1 MESQSANL
9 LTVVTPAFLEKKKT
23 LLRNLS
29 SVQHQVSSS
38 THDAYWCSEQLII
51 WDGVTNLRAE
61 NTLLSVVGEEG
72 CLKVRYNHDDYG
84 DYIRRL
90 GTRLAIKQNSN
101 AVTYLDADNYWSPNH
116 WATVNLTRAS
126 SQKNII
132 ISGRKLLHENGK
144 ETEDF
149 TKDFFDTNTITL
161 FGDAKKIGLLWGLYP
176 REMSLVGDRII
187 SKYIQTHFS
196 NEIAFTN
203 EATVNYSY
211 SPISK
216 EKVAAFKTWY
226 RDNYAQ
232 ISDTFRRRF
241 GFDLLI

>member
-1 MESQSANL
+1 
-9 LTVVTPAFLEKKKT
+9 VTPAYLEGVNV
-23 LLRNLS
+23 LRQNIK
-29 SVQHQVSSS
+29 SVQQQYHCWPWQHLVV
-38 THDAYWCSEQLII
+38 
-51 WDGVTNLRAE
+51 WDGITNLGCRDHV
-61 NTLLSVVGEEG
+61 SVSHETTSL
-72 CLKVRYNHDDYG
+72 LKVKFNHGDYG

-90 GTRLAIKQNSN
+90 GTRLAIKQNST

-116 WATVNLTRAS
+116 WVVVNQTRAS

-132 ISGRKLLHENGK
+132 ISGRKLIHENGE

-149 TKDFFDTNTITL
+149 TRDFFDTNTITL
-161 FGDAKKIGLLWGLYP
+161 FGEAKKIGLLWGLYP

>member
-1 MESQSANL
+1 M
-9 LTVVTPAFLEKKKT
+9 VVTPAYLEG
-23 LLRNLS
+23 LQVLHQNIR
-29 SVQHQVSSS
+29 SVQQQERIFPRQHLVV
-38 THDAYWCSEQLII
+38 
-51 WDGVTNLRAE
+51 WDGITNLECNDQTPAANE
-61 NTLLSVVGEEG
+61 TA
-72 CLKVRYNHDDYG
+72 CFLKVRYNHNDYG

-90 GTRLAIKQNSN
+90 GTKLAIKQNST
-101 AVTYLDADNYWSPNH
+101 AVTYLDADNYWSPDH
-116 WATVNLTRAS
+116 WAMVSQTRAS

-132 ISGRKLLHENGK
+132 ISGRRLIHENGK

-161 FGDAKKIGLLWGLYP
+161 FGEAKKIGLLWGRYP

-187 SKYIQTHFS
+187 SKYIQKHFS

-211 SPISK
+211 SLISK
-216 EKVAAFKTWY
+216 EKVVAFKAWY
-226 RDNYAQ
+226 KANYAQ
-232 ISDTFRRRF
+232 ISDNFRRRF

>member
-1 MESQSANL
+1 MWQIDNDPM
-9 LTVVTPAFLEKKKT
+9 VVTPGYLERKNVLHQNVK
-23 LLRNLS
+23 
-29 SVQHQVSSS
+29 SVQQQER
-38 THDAYWCSEQLII
+38 YWRLQQLVVWDGITNLEFDEQLAAPN
-51 WDGVTNLRAE
+51 DTACFLR
-61 NTLLSVVGEEG
+61 
-72 CLKVRYNHDDYG
+72 VRYNHNDYG

-90 GTRLAIKQNSN
+90 GTKLAIKQNST

-116 WATVNLTRAS
+116 WATVNQTRAS

-132 ISGRKLLHENGK
+132 ISGRRLIHENGK
-144 ETEDF
+144 ATEDF

-161 FGDAKKIGLLWGLYP
+161 FGDAKKIGLLWGRYP

-187 SKYIQTHFS
+187 SKYIQKHFS

-211 SPISK
+211 SLISK
-216 EKVAAFKTWY
+216 EKVVVFKAWY
-226 RDNYAQ
+226 EANYAQ
-232 ISDTFRRRF
+232 ISDNFRRRF